1 LTSSVHFRV
10 KWTARRS
17 GWGANVAGMDFQHV
31 DVFADTPFTGNSLT
45 VFLTDGPAFL
55 VTAAQ
60 MLSVTR
66 EFRHFESIFL
76 QPTAAPDRWRARVF
90 DLEEELGFA
99 GHPVLGAAAV
109 LHDQAG
115 GDTTRRWTIE
125 LPAKTVTVQ
134 TTFDG
139 TVFGGTAFD
148 RTVFHA
154 VLDQGRPEYG
164 PSVTGAALVPVL
176 DGIGLGIAD
185 LVPGLAPA
193 VVSTGLRYLV
203 IPVSARALARA
214 AIAVPDFAGRLAA
227 TGAQFVYLLDPDGL
241 EGRHWTNDGRTE
253 DVATG
258 SAAGTVGAYL
268 ARAGRA
274 GLNQPFV
281 LHQGRFTGRPS
292 QLQVEPRGRAGDITQ
307 VLVGGQVALVAKG
320 TLRSL
325 PGVEPRSLAGVDQ

>member
-1 LTSSVHFRV
+1 
-10 KWTARRS
+10 
-17 GWGANVAGMDFQHV
+17 MDFQHV

-45 VFLTDGPAFL
+45 VFLSDGAM
-55 VTAAQ
+55 TAAQ
-60 MLSVTR
+60 MLAVTR

-76 QPTAAPDRWRARVF
+76 EPAAAPDRWRARVF

-109 LHDQAG
+109 LHDRAG
-115 GDTTRRWTIE
+115 GDPTRRWTIS

-134 TTFDG
+134 TTVDG
-139 TVFGGTAFD
+139 PVF
-148 RTVFHA
+148 RA

-164 PSVTGAALVPVL
+164 APVTGAAVAPVLASVL
-176 DGIGLGIAD
+176 DGIGLGSAD
-185 LVPGLAPA
+185 LAPGFEPA

-203 IPVSARALARA
+203 IPVSPAALARA
-214 AIAVPDFAGRLAA
+214 AITAPDFGDRLAA
-227 TGAQFVYLLDPDGL
+227 AGAQFAYLLDPDGL
-241 EGRHWTNDGRTE
+241 EGRHWTNDGRIE

-268 ARAGRA
+268 ARAGRVA
-274 GLNQPFV
+274 PNQPFV

-292 QLQVEPRGRAGDITQ
+292 QLRVEPRGQAGDITQ
-307 VLVGGQVALVAKG
+307 VLVGGQVALVAQG

-325 PGVEPRSLAGVDQ
+325 P

>member
-1 LTSSVHFRV
+1 
-10 KWTARRS
+10 
-17 GWGANVAGMDFQHV
+17 MDFQHV
-31 DVFADTPFTGNSLT
+31 DVFANAPFTGNSLT
-45 VFLTDGPAFL
+45 VFLADGSAFL
-55 VTAAQ
+55 ADDTATTAQ

-76 QPTAAPDRWRARVF
+76 RPTAAPARWRARVF

-139 TVFGGTAFD
+139 TG
-148 RTVFHA
+148 FHA

-164 PSVTGAALVPVL
+164 PSVTGAALAPVL
-176 DGIGLGIAD
+176 DGIGLRAAD
-185 LVPGLAPA
+185 LVPGLTPA

-214 AIAVPDFAGRLAA
+214 AIAVPDFADRLAA
-227 TGAQFVYLLDPDGL
+227 TGAQFAYLLDPDRL
-241 EGRHWTNDGRTE
+241 EGRHWTNDGRIE

-274 GLNQPFV
+274 ALNQSFV

-292 QLQVEPRGRAGDITQ
+292 QLQVEPRGRAGDIAQ
-307 VLVGGQVALVAKG
+307 VLVGGQVALVAQG
-320 TLRSL
+320 TLRST
-325 PGVEPRSLAGVDQ
+325 P

>member
-1 LTSSVHFRV
+1 
-10 KWTARRS
+10 
-17 GWGANVAGMDFQHV
+17 MDFQHV

-45 VFLTDGPAFL
+45 VFLSDGA
-55 VTAAQ
+55 VTAGQ

-76 QPTAAPDRWRARVF
+76 EPTAAEDRWRARVF

-109 LHDQAG
+109 LHDRAG
-115 GDTTRRWTIE
+115 GDTTRQWTIS

-134 TTFDG
+134 TTRDG
-139 TVFGGTAFD
+139 AVF
-148 RTVFHA
+148 RA

-164 PSVTGAALVPVL
+164 PSVTGAAVASVLTSVLASVL
-176 DGIGLGIAD
+176 DGIGLGAAD
-185 LVPGLAPA
+185 LVPGLEPA

-203 IPVSARALARA
+203 IPVSAAALGRA
-214 AIAVPDFAGRLAA
+214 AITAPDFGGRLAA
-227 TGAQFVYLLDPDGL
+227 AGAQFAYLLDPDGL

-268 ARAGRA
+268 ARAGRVA
-274 GLNQPFV
+274 LNQPFV

-292 QLQVEPRGRAGDITQ
+292 QLRVEPRGRDGDVAQ
-307 VLVGGQVALVAKG
+307 VLVGGQVALVAQG

-325 PGVEPRSLAGVDQ
+325 P

>member
-1 LTSSVHFRV
+1 
-10 KWTARRS
+10 
-17 GWGANVAGMDFQHV
+17 VAGMDFQHV
-31 DVFADTPFTGNSLT
+31 DVFADSPFTGNSLT
-45 VFLTDGPAFL
+45 VFLADGPVFLADGPAFL
-55 VTAAQ
+55 ADGPATAAQ

-134 TTFDG
+134 TAYDG
-139 TVFGGTAFD
+139 
-148 RTVFHA
+148 TVFHA

-164 PSVTGAALVPVL
+164 PSVTGAALAPVL
-176 DGIGLGIAD
+176 DGIELGAAD

-214 AIAVPDFAGRLAA
+214 AIAVSDFAGRLAA

-274 GLNQPFV
+274 ALNQPFV

-292 QLQVEPRGRAGDITQ
+292 QLQVEPRGRAGDIAQ

>member
-1 LTSSVHFRV
+1 
-10 KWTARRS
+10 
-17 GWGANVAGMDFQHV
+17 MDFQHV
-31 DVFADTPFTGNSLT
+31 DVFADAPFTGNSLT
-45 VFLTDGPAFL
+45 VFLADGTVFPADGTA
-55 VTAAQ
+55 TAAQ

-76 QPTAAPDRWRARVF
+76 QPTAAPARWRARVF

-134 TTFDG
+134 TTCDG
-139 TVFGGTAFD
+139 TG
-148 RTVFHA
+148 FHA

-164 PSVTGAALVPVL
+164 PSVTGAALAPVL
-176 DGIGLGIAD
+176 DGIGLCAAD

-203 IPVSARALARA
+203 IPVSAPALARA

-227 TGAQFVYLLDPDGL
+227 TGAQFAYLLDPDGL

-274 GLNQPFV
+274 APNQPFV

-292 QLQVEPRGRAGDITQ
+292 QLQVEPRGRAGDIAQ

-325 PGVEPRSLAGVDQ
+325 PAVDTLRSLAGVDR

>member
-1 LTSSVHFRV
+1 
-10 KWTARRS
+10 
-17 GWGANVAGMDFQHV
+17 MDFQHV
-31 DVFADTPFTGNSLT
+31 DVFADSPFTGNSLT
-45 VFLTDGPAFL
+45 VFLADGTL
-55 VTAAQ
+55 TAAQ

-76 QPTAAPDRWRARVF
+76 QPTAAQDRWRARVF

-115 GDTTRRWTIE
+115 GETTRRWTIE
-125 LPAKTVTVQ
+125 LPARTVTVQ

-139 TVFGGTAFD
+139 I
-148 RTVFHA
+148 VFHA

-164 PSVTGAALVPVL
+164 PSVTGAALAPVL
-176 DGIGLGIAD
+176 DGIGLCTAD
-185 LVPGLAPA
+185 LVPWLAPA

-214 AIAVPDFAGRLAA
+214 AIAAPDFAGRLAA
-227 TGAQFVYLLDPDGL
+227 TGAQYAYLLDPDGL

-268 ARAGRA
+268 ARAGRVV
-274 GLNQPFV
+274 LNQPFV

-292 QLQVEPRGRAGDITQ
+292 QLRVEPRGQAGDIAQ
-307 VLVGGQVALVAKG
+307 VLVGGQVAPVAKG

-325 PGVEPRSLAGVDQ
+325 PAVETPQSLAGVDQ

>member
-1 LTSSVHFRV
+1 MSPLYGEVDCSADAF
-10 KWTARRS
+10 
-17 GWGANVAGMDFQHV
+17 GASVAGMDFQHV

-45 VFLTDGPAFL
+45 VFFSDGA

-76 QPTAAPDRWRARVF
+76 EPTATPDRWRARVF

-99 GHPVLGAAAV
+99 GHPILGAAAV
-109 LHDQAG
+109 LHDRAG
-115 GDTTRRWTIE
+115 GDPTRRWTIE

-134 TTFDG
+134 TTLD
-139 TVFGGTAFD
+139 GTAF
-148 RTVFHA
+148 RA

-164 PSVTGAALVPVL
+164 APVTDASVAPVL
-176 DGIGLGIAD
+176 DGIGLGCAD
-185 LVPGLAPA
+185 LAPGFEPA

-203 IPVSARALARA
+203 IPVSAAALARA
-214 AIAVPDFAGRLAA
+214 AITAADFGGRLAA
-227 TGAQFVYLLDPDGL
+227 AGAQFAYLLDPDGL

-253 DVATG
+253 DIATG

-274 GLNQPFV
+274 ALNQPFV

-292 QLQVEPRGRAGDITQ
+292 QLQVEPRGRAGDIAQ
-307 VLVGGQVALVAKG
+307 VLVGGQVALVAQG

-325 PGVEPRSLAGVDQ
+325 PGIQR